1 MGCAISQDAGTSTQS
16 KGKPTAS
23 VQPQQTKPVSQ
34 PLPEEESDDEPEQ
47 VEFNEG
53 LLKKWM
59 ELEKDIQLLE
69 SKGVGRRYGVKAE
82 EIHQLQMEIKTC
94 DDKFRQLEAQTRK
107 EYQDVVD
114 LGKNTSVKQMM
125 SQMQYDEQM
134 AKEKQEYMDALNKQE
149 VANKELSAKKK
160 RLEQLLLE
168 QEAGQGDI
176 DDLKA
181 LVNEQD
187 KLLKSIFNNKY
198 GSDAEYKLESELDM
212 LTERQQRILVA
223 KYKWHNARVLLH
235 HATNQLAF
243 SVKRWGDVARI
254 PPGNMNNLYQASAE
268 TRNNLIAASQNIT
281 SAQRYLNT
289 IKFPYCTPQE
299 MQTLNTAIANI
310 FSDMRDANRH
320 QHAMACFA
328 TTHRRAAALVQ
339 WFDQVINGTIMTDIN
354 TANKAVDAKKR
365 ELRAERIK
373 LIKEKIKISQGT
385 DVTTEYN
392 AQIGSSDFQDD
403 PDAELARL
411 VEADAVSMAGD
422 LSQSL
427 PESKEDGAA
436 APTPLPAGELA
447 PPPTSDDL
455 FGNIEE
461 LKKQHEEELVQ
472 LEKAQKVNKARAD
485 QDLQD
490 KLARRRNRRRKIQQ
504 QESEANALMSQ

>member
-268 TRNNLIAASQNIT
+268 TRNNLIAA
-281 SAQRYLNT
+281 
-289 IKFPYCTPQE
+289 
-299 MQTLNTAIANI
+299 
-310 FSDMRDANRH
+310 
-320 QHAMACFA
+320 
-328 TTHRRAAALVQ
+328 LVQ